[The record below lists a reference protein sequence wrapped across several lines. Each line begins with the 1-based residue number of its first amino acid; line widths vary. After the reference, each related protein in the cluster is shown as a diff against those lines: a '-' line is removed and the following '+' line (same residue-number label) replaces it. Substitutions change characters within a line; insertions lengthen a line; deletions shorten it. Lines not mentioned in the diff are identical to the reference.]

1 MQLGLELAAHIY
13 GAYITRVEICDPL
26 FVYVNAV

>member
-13 GAYITRVEICDPL
+13 GVCIIRVGICDPL
-26 FVYVNAV
+26 SIYVNVV